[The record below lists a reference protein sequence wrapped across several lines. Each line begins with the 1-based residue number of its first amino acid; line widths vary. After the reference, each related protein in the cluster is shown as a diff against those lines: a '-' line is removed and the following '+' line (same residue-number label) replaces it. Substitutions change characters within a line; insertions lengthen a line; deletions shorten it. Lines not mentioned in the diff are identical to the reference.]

1 MTGVV
6 FANRRIVL
14 GTGPGRIAV
23 PVRTAIVTAAVFIV
37 AVLLGLTALALGDY
51 PVSPAEVVGSFTG
64 STEGLA
70 RTAVLEW
77 RLPRAA
83 SAVVFGAALGVAGAV
98 FQTFTRNPLASPD
111 VIGLASGAYTGML
124 LTLIAG
130 GGWAMLTLG
139 SLGGGFAAAVAILL
153 LASRDGLQ
161 GFRFIV
167 VGIGVSAMLAAFNTW
182 LLLRAELETAL
193 FAAAWGAGSLNN
205 VTEDTGWPAVWV
217 LLVLLAAVPFVSR
230 GLRQLDLGDD
240 AARATGAHTTRV
252 RWVAVALAVALVSVT
267 TAVAGPVS
275 FIALAAPQIA
285 RRLTG
290 TAGIPL
296 SASAATGAALLIASD
311 IVAQH
316 VIPLTVPV
324 GVVTVVVGG
333 GYLIWLLAHEI
344 RKTA

>member
-1 MTGVV
+1 MTDVR
-6 FANRRIVL
+6 FAHRRLVL
-14 GTGPGRIAV
+14 GRGRHRV
-23 PVRTAIVTAAVFIV
+23 VVRVRRAAATAAVTV
-37 AVLLGLTALALGDY
+37 VVLILGVTALALGDY
-51 PVSPAEVVGSFTG
+51 PVAPAEVVGSFTG
-64 STEGLA
+64 RTDGLA

-83 SAVVFGAALGVAGAV
+83 SAIAFGAALGVAGAV

-111 VIGLASGAYTGML
+111 VIGLASGAYTGMI

-139 SLGGGFAAAVAILL
+139 SLAGGLAAAVAILM

-167 VGIGVSAMLAAFNTW
+167 VGIGVSAMLSALNTW

-193 FAAAWGAGSLNN
+193 FAAAWGAGSLNG
-205 VTEDTGWPAVWV
+205 VTAATGWPATAVV
-217 LLVLLAAVPFVSR
+217 LVLLAAVPLVSR
-230 GLRQLDLGDD
+230 GLRQLDLGAD
-240 AARATGAHTTRV
+240 AARASG
-252 RWVAVALAVALVSVT
+252 VAVSRIRWAAIGLAVALVSVT
-267 TAVAGPVS
+267 TAVAGPIS
-275 FIALAAPQIA
+275 FVALAAPQIA
-285 RRLTG
+285 RRLAG
-290 TAGIPL
+290 TAEIPIA
-296 SASAATGAALLIASD
+296 ASAATGAAVLVASD

-324 GVVTVVVGG
+324 GVVTVVIGG